1 MPRTSPS
8 PTSPNPTRPNPT
20 RRAMPLPR
28 AVSSTLR
35 IVEMTTS
42 VPYSSSSSL
51 CHLQIPNEPHRRQ
64 CGPTADRLMVL
75 VNLLLLAAGVALLY
89 LASASAVAGSVP
101 VIPMCLRIGACGFLA
116 LAILGGIATAKLT
129 GLLYLH
135 LVLMTTLQV
144 RARAIPCR
152 LPAAR
157 RRAERSCQA

>member
-1 MPRTSPS
+1 LFFFSQAQKKQQSLAAPP
-8 PTSPNPTRPNPT
+8 RPNPT

-75 VNLLLLAAGVALLY
+75 VNLLLL
-89 LASASAVAGSVP
+89 
-101 VIPMCLRIGACGFLA
+101 
-116 LAILGGIATAKLT
+116 
-129 GLLYLH
+129 
-135 LVLMTTLQV
+135 V
-144 RARAIPCR
+144 RARAPSQPARHAACC
-152 LPAAR
+152 LPLAVYPPPDR
-157 RRAERSCQA
+157 C